1 MVEQK
6 KPIQEELDSLQ
17 SDLEDLEWYVRELAA
32 FLPISVISVNPLGI
46 VIDVNKSFE
55 RLSSY
60 SLIEMVGQPL
70 RSIFLQKEEIDK
82 LERKIQEKEGA
93 IEREMVLL
101 SKAKEKIPVVI
112 WASRR
117 NDKEGNYIG
126 YFVGLIDI
134 SDFKKLEE
142 NLENRVQQRTA
153 ALEDSTRELISSRK
167 ALMNIL
173 EDVEAARAEAERER
187 DRTLAIIEN
196 FSDGLLV
203 TEREEIAIL
212 NPRAQEFFGL
222 TEEEVKGKKILELE
236 GHPKISPL
244 IKLFKEKGTTL
255 FREELRLHED
265 LILEV
270 STIPVVREG
279 QERGMMVILHEIT
292 REKIIE
298 SMKTEFV
305 SITAHQLR
313 TPLSAI
319 KWILRMFLDGDLGPV
334 SDTQRRFLEKTY
346 TSNERMIKLI
356 NDLLNVT
363 RIEEGRFLYRI
374 QTTDLVAL
382 TEKMLFPFREVAKKK
397 KIEFEFEKPRGRPPK
412 LPIDQEKMAFVIQ
425 NVIDNAVNYTKTGK
439 IKVSL
444 EYSKEEKQFL
454 FEVRDSG
461 IGIPKSQHKRVFSR
475 FFRAAN
481 AIKAETEGTGLG
493 LFIAKNIIEAHGG
506 KIWFESEEKKGTTF
520 YFTIPVRSE
529 EEFKKFL
536 VGF

>member
-196 FSDGLLV
+196 FSDALLV